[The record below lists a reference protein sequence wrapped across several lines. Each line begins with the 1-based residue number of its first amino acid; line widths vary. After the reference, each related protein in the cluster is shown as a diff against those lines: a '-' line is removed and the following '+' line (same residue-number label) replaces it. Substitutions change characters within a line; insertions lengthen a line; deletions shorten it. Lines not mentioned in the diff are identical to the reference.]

1 MISDM
6 IRYSKMGA
14 VLGLLDGLAFTG
26 LFHSAHDTLALVLLI
41 PSIPCY
47 ATVMAFPWPSTLPE
61 WLPWT
66 AGVLVM
72 GLIGAGVGAAV
83 RWGMDQIQPPQRQ
96 RRRSARI

>member
-1 MISDM
+1 MISS
-6 IRYSKMGA
+6 IVRYSKIGA

-26 LFHSAHDTLALVLLI
+26 LFHSAHDTLALVFLI

-47 ATVMAFPWPSTLPE
+47 ATVMAFPWPSTVPE

-83 RWGMDQIQPPQRQ
+83 RWGMAQIQAPQPHRH
-96 RRRSARI
+96 RSARI